1 MSTDLTTERQAL
13 ARRFRAL
20 ADEKRLQIVEL
31 LRGGERCVCELVDAL
46 QVPQPLL
53 SFHLKTLRQAGLVID
68 RRSGRWVHY
77 RLNARAVAELTEL
90 LGRVEACDVCGEVKS
105 SRSCCH

>member
-1 MSTDLTTERQAL
+1 MSTELATDRQRL

-31 LRGGERCVCELVDAL
+31 LRGGERCVCELVDEL
-46 QVPQPLL
+46 QVAQPLL
-53 SFHLKTLRQAGLVID
+53 SFHLKTLKQAGLVID
-68 RRSGRWVHY
+68 RRAGRWVHY

-90 LGRVEACDVCGEVKS
+90 LGRVEECGVCGEVKA
-105 SRSCCH
+105 SRSCCR

>member
-1 MSTDLTTERQAL
+1 MSTDVTTDRETL

-46 QVPQPLL
+46 QVAQPLL
-53 SFHLKTLRQAGLVID
+53 SFHLKTLKQAGLVID

-77 RLNARAVAELTEL
+77 RLNAHAVAELTEL
-90 LGRVEACDVCGEVKS
+90 LGRVEECQVCGEVKS
-105 SRSCCH
+105 SKSCCS

>member
-1 MSTDLTTERQAL
+1 MSTRLATDRPAL

-46 QVPQPLL
+46 RVPQPLL
-53 SFHLKTLRQAGLVID
+53 SFHLKTLKQAGLVID
-68 RRSGRWVHY
+68 RRAGRWVHY
-77 RLNARAVAELTEL
+77 RLNAHAVAELTEL
-90 LGRVEACDVCGEVKS
+90 LGRVEECEVCGEVKA